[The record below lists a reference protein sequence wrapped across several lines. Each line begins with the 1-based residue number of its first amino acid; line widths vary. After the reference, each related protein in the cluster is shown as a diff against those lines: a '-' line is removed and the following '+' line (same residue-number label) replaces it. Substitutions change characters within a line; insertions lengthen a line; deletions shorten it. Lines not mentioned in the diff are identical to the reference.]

1 LNFNVLESSQVR
13 GQNALLTVQIN
24 DHRGIAAGAEILGN
38 YDFSFNGSWFN
49 TTVDPTLDLLEI
61 AFPLDANL
69 RAGDYPIDVSFNGS
83 SFYQPS
89 TGNGSM
95 RVMADI
101 GWNLSI
107 AQDWTFMGNSTRL
120 FGDVFDSV
128 YLTPVLN
135 NTTLITVSLFTEQGP
150 IDVAQSSLNNS
161 TGAFDIPITMP
172 NNLPSDAYEFVVDF
186 DFLTQA
192 PVGGAYYTFVDSA
205 VPPSPPTQISTL
217 GGIVT
222 EVVVEAERSAYIV
235 EMNDTVSFS
244 AKITDIA
251 DNSNISGASVD
262 YIWDYGNTNQTLGTA
277 TTDAEGNVTLPFT
290 PSSISPGY
298 YDLGIVVQDDLSAA
312 LAAGNSRRYGNSTV
326 VNVTV
331 QVTSSILISSVPS
344 TVTAGVPFTVVGQV
358 EDADNS
364 SNPLISAVRLDVFWL
379 ENPEELLLSN
389 FATTSNGSFNMTV
402 PTDSAGNGTTRGP
415 HTLVI
420 SVVNN
425 SSPFYLT
432 SSAQSPIQVMG
443 VSRLENLQPLNAV
456 VINRGNDINMSA
468 KLVEA
473 SDLFAPLSNYEVG
486 LQFHE
491 TWLAPQTTD
500 GEGFANFTFSVP
512 YDHPLGLIVVQLT
525 FNGSTD
531 LLSTTANLTSIT
543 VRSLTFL
550 VVDNITANP
559 VAGTSFNISGQIV
572 SDNGSGLVERDN
584 SVLPNANVLFSI
596 DGQPSGFTATGGI
609 IGADGFWN
617 ATIRLSE
624 AFTAGNHVMEATY
637 IPNVNYYVGS
647 QNNTTFDSRGFS
659 VMNFIVPS
667 LDGIGQ
673 PSLNDRTERG
683 TPVSFTVLL
692 RDNQG
697 SPLDNQ
703 SVLVSLTSTLDG
715 SSPVQIT
722 VLTAANGTA
731 WGNLTVPANMT
742 VGPTGIQATYAGVA
756 GTTGIVGTNA
766 SSRFVVLGQ
775 TDLVISE
782 APTVLVAGDT
792 LVVNGTLLDDLGL
805 ALQSNGLPSTA
816 IVHLLLDGV
825 PVASVETN
833 NMTGAY
839 TFAYTLPDDTAA
851 GPHQIAVE
859 FRGGR
864 EWVDPVGYGDTNN
877 PEYFLPSSATVEFNV
892 SVPTKILLLTASG
905 DADRETT
912 MTIQGRLLDVVD
924 NPLSDM
930 TIEIWL
936 GGQWLTNTTTD
947 ELGEFSA
954 VHPVPSDAPLGPVTL
969 ETRFTGTVAYLP
981 SNASGLW
988 EIFSP
993 VLVTVDMSS
1002 PVAVNQTVSITG
1014 SVVDNQLVGVADHD
1028 VQLVVEGILIG
1039 TLITDSNGD
1048 FTFDW
1053 LVPDIFDFG
1062 NQTLVAEVAPQG
1074 YYRGGEGNAT
1084 FFLSHRSWVTLLF
1097 EDGID
1102 ATRGDTWVLNGRLY
1116 DFDTVDR
1123 EGLVGFELLVQLDG
1137 NTLFTTTTVADG
1149 AWSATVPATM
1159 DLERGD
1165 HTITVLFE
1173 GTQAHLSADA
1183 ESGVRVWSDVTINV
1197 DAASSVVT
1205 RSDGVFQPIFYSGSI
1220 QEVGG
1225 TGEVF
1230 ENLLLSIGNGSDC
1243 ESGRAGAR
1251 CFSTSSVAW
1260 SNGNYSLSATAPFW
1274 LDVGSQYFFL
1284 DVARNDSLYLN
1295 AASISQPVKVE
1306 VDAVIT
1312 VDLYEVIEDEQEV
1325 VGGII
1330 TVIAEDTG
1338 TGIQGIDVVVYLYD
1352 ANQSQLA
1359 NRGAQ
1364 TGDDGKAT
1372 FVFDADP
1379 PYGDVDV
1386 WGQLTMD
1393 IIVND
1398 PRLSAQ
1404 SIQAFE
1410 TLRSEGFAPQYE
1422 FTEEQADTPW
1432 WSYLVVLILAAL
1444 VAGGV
1449 VMYRRKKVADDLL
1462 KDAAEVFA
1470 YTAELLAAG
1479 DAVREAIFTC
1489 YQDLCGLLQQR
1500 GFLRRDF
1507 ETVREFEFAIR
1518 QALQGVSEDALTAL
1532 DNTFEMARYGRE
1544 EMGAQH
1550 QDVAVQALSRMSGEI
1565 AQIQA
1570 IPNR

>member
-1 LNFNVLESSQVR
+1 
-13 GQNALLTVQIN
+13 
-24 DHRGIAAGAEILGN
+24 
-38 YDFSFNGSWFN
+38 
-49 TTVDPTLDLLEI
+49 
-61 AFPLDANL
+61 
-69 RAGDYPIDVSFNGS
+69 
-83 SFYQPS
+83 
-89 TGNGSM
+89 
-95 RVMADI
+95 
-101 GWNLSI
+101 
-107 AQDWTFMGNSTRL
+107 
-120 FGDVFDSV
+120 
-128 YLTPVLN
+128 
-135 NTTLITVSLFTEQGP
+135 
-150 IDVAQSSLNNS
+150 
-161 TGAFDIPITMP
+161 
-172 NNLPSDAYEFVVDF
+172 
-186 DFLTQA
+186 
-192 PVGGAYYTFVDSA
+192 
-205 VPPSPPTQISTL
+205 
-217 GGIVT
+217 
-222 EVVVEAERSAYIV
+222 
-235 EMNDTVSFS
+235 
-244 AKITDIA
+244 
-251 DNSNISGASVD
+251 
-262 YIWDYGNTNQTLGTA
+262 
-277 TTDAEGNVTLPFT
+277 
-290 PSSISPGY
+290 
-298 YDLGIVVQDDLSAA
+298 
-312 LAAGNSRRYGNSTV
+312 
-326 VNVTV
+326 
-331 QVTSSILISSVPS
+331 
-344 TVTAGVPFTVVGQV
+344 
-358 EDADNS
+358 
-364 SNPLISAVRLDVFWL
+364 
-379 ENPEELLLSN
+379 
-389 FATTSNGSFNMTV
+389 
-402 PTDSAGNGTTRGP
+402 
-415 HTLVI
+415 
-420 SVVNN
+420 
-425 SSPFYLT
+425 
-432 SSAQSPIQVMG
+432 
-443 VSRLENLQPLNAV
+443 
-456 VINRGNDINMSA
+456 
-468 KLVEA
+468 
-473 SDLFAPLSNYEVG
+473 LFAPLSNYEVG

-550 VVDNITANP
+550 VVDNIAANP

-624 AFTAGNHVMEATY
+624 AFAAGNHVMEATY